1 MDLHLK
7 KKILKIVLE
16 QYLNNIGTKTPLPP
30 LADKAFTN
38 IAKQATSE
46 KTEEYNEE
54 TKKINNSG
62 KNYTSII
69 QSILSSIK
77 PEPYIKKIK
86 CAFDSHMNGGLI
98 AKVQFEIDRT
108 KLGDRQPNK
117 DRLSYHAT
125 QIANRIKRET
135 KLPIKHI
142 QVSTKDV

>member
-38 IAKQATSE
+38 IAKQATSDKPQE
-46 KTEEYNEE
+46 YKEENKKNSP
-54 TKKINNSG
+54 TKNNA
-62 KNYTSII
+62 SII

-142 QVSTKDV
+142 QVSTKDF